1 VQTIRF
7 SVSPRQSN
15 LHFWQ
20 NIVENISFDETV
32 SLGRT
37 WKGFAFLYN
46 EERICQVKSENP
58 IIRTEM
64 RLSNQMSEVTLVI
77 QTLKKLIILRL
88 SLYVIPF
95 VSCSTQII
103 PTKY

>member
-1 VQTIRF
+1 
-7 SVSPRQSN
+7 
-15 LHFWQ
+15 
-20 NIVENISFDETV
+20 
-32 SLGRT
+32 
-37 WKGFAFLYN
+37 
-46 EERICQVKSENP
+46 
-58 IIRTEM
+58 M